1 MSTVLEN
8 IQRAV
13 GNLWKNVQGSPSEL
27 PGAYAIDATHTDQ
40 KKLLS
45 GEFQKDG
52 HYFQVR
58 VNELYLPYDRQ
69 WFVDYEPLVFAVTE
83 CTYDGKPQAIP
94 TMVGPQLMPK
104 LPTGELPDRMQFS
117 NTRVAGLHPYRGG
130 RLTLTIVLYRSK
142 RKDIAERL
150 LKFIESTANALS
162 FATVVET
169 YLKVANVVVSG
180 VEELAGLGSLDPLL
194 GLRREFDPDAGDPF
208 TPGYFVL
215 AKKTGLDVG
224 KLWVK
229 GGQLL
234 FGDTL
239 ATAQAFRDAEYVL
252 FSIMPATERSDVD
265 LLPIYAL
272 YQEAKKKAALAGPD
286 NWEVAKANLAALF
299 QLMISSPDLLA
310 DQADKLTDGYIDE
323 LTKIHAKADKMKSL
337 ALTKRSA
344 TTAKARSI
352 LKLKAASAKPA
363 KASPKHSKRSGG

>member
-8 IQRAV
+8 IQQSV
-13 GNLWKNVQGSPSEL
+13 SSLWKRVQGSPSEL
-27 PGAYAIDATHTDQ
+27 PGAYAIDPDHTDQ
-40 KKLLS
+40 KKLLAD
-45 GEFQKDG
+45 EFRKDG

-104 LPTGELPDRMQFS
+104 LPNGELPDRMLFS

-130 RLTLTIVLYRSK
+130 QLTLTIVLYRSK
-142 RKDIAERL
+142 RKDVAERL
-150 LKFIESTANALS
+150 LKFIENTANALN

-180 VEELAGLGSLDPLL
+180 VEELAGLGNLNPLL
-194 GLRREFDPDAGDPF
+194 GHRSEFDPDAGDPL

-215 AKKTGLDVG
+215 TQKTGLDVS

-234 FGDTL
+234 SGDTL
-239 ATAQAFRDAEYVL
+239 AAAQPFRDAEYVL
-252 FSIMPATERSDVD
+252 YSILPTTERSDLD

-272 YQEAKKKAALAGPD
+272 YQEAKKKAALAGAD
-286 NWEVAKANLAALF
+286 NWEVAKANLAALY
-299 QLMISSPDLLA
+299 QLMVSSPDLIA
-310 DQADKLTDGYIDE
+310 DQADKLTDSYIDE
-323 LTKIHAKADKMKSL
+323 LKKIHAKADKMKSL
-337 ALTKRSA
+337 KLQRNTTTPKAL
-344 TTAKARSI
+344 SI
-352 LKLKAASAKPA
+352 LKLKAQPA
-363 KASPKHSKRSGG
+363 KTPKSKPTQKKRSGG